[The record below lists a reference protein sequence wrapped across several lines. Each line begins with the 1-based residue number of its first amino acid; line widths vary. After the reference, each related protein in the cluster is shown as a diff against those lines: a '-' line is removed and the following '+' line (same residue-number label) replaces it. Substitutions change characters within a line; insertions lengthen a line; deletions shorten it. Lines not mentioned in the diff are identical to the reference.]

1 MDIHIYP
8 HSIEYLC
15 HCLPV
20 RAARRKERRFID
32 LKTSLTLFCSVFVFV
47 SVSRFG
53 VGSAGKGRDLYYGL
67 EEGGRVAFMSSTSVH
82 GDC

>member
-20 RAARRKERRFID
+20 RAARRKERGFID
-32 LKTSLTLFCSVFVFV
+32 LKTSLTHFFALALFLSLFQGSVL
-47 SVSRFG
+47 G
-53 VGSAGKGRDLYYGL
+53 VQGR
-67 EEGGRVAFMSSTSVH
+67 EGNCIHVKHFHAR
-82 GDC
+82 